1 VHRGL
6 PIAVLQAW
14 GSLAAQQQ
22 AHNVEVPHIGS
33 TVQRRAAA
41 RPRGCIWVGTQ
52 LQQQLYDVTMPRP
65 GSEDQRREARIAC
78 RPSKGWQIQSLQ
90 AAVAGPATPAG
101 GDGRVLD
108 LRLLHAS
115 FPSCCALKTGTGSP
129 CTHRPSRR
137 RAAPQGSV

>member
-1 VHRGL
+1 MIDESACKARHGGSGCCSHVCRQPPPPVAHRRQLWRRSQQGCRHRAVALLHCLVHRGL

-78 RPSKGWQIQSLQ
+78 RPSKGWQIQSL
-90 AAVAGPATPAG
+90 
-101 GDGRVLD
+101 
-108 LRLLHAS
+108 
-115 FPSCCALKTGTGSP
+115 
-129 CTHRPSRR
+129 
-137 RAAPQGSV
+137 